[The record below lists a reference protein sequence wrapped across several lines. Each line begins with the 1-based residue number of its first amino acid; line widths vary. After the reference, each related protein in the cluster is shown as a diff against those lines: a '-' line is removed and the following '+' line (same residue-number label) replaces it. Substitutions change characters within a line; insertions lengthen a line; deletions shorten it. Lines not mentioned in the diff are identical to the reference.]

1 MAYNPSTEV
10 AVTLGSS
17 KPTSVKVKRFAQMTG
32 AAVISLGMVGVFSI
46 PAYAV
51 IPDDG
56 TVPDGFITNTQTLDT
71 VVAADLVLPLD
82 APSGEVDSAILAQ
95 EKADAEAAAAAAAS
109 KAAEQNRARTSAPI
123 GSGVAVHGGWGGTTR
138 LGPIAPAGE
147 SGLTVVRFTNGDAIV
162 AQALSELGVNQDCT
176 ALVEH
181 SLRAAGHP
189 AGDLGTQVYE
199 YTNLGGVVVAD
210 GSFLPGDILVFPG
223 QHVAVYKG

>member
-1 MAYNPSTEV
+1 MAYTPSTEV
-10 AVTLGSS
+10 AVPLDSS
-17 KPTSVKVKRFAQMTG
+17 KPSSVKVKRLAQMAG

-46 PAYAV
+46 PAYAT

-56 TVPDGFITNTQTLDT
+56 TVPDGFITNAQTLDT
-71 VVAADLVLPLD
+71 VIAADSVLPLD
-82 APSGEVDSAILAQ
+82 APSGEVDSAIIAQ
-95 EKADAEAAAAAAAS
+95 ENAAAASAAAAAAQE
-109 KAAEQNRARTSAPI
+109 KRARTSVPM

-147 SGLTVVRFTNGDAIV
+147 SGLTVVRFTNGDAII

-199 YTNLGGVVVAD
+199 YTNLGGVIVTD

-223 QHVAVYKG
+223 QHVGVYKG